1 MRLGVT
7 RSTFLGLAIA
17 GVTLPPLNATA
28 QSSEIRMGSNPSE
41 SYAEPYYALDAGF
54 FSRAGLNVQV
64 QSFANGA
71 AIAQAIIGGAL
82 DVGLTDVISIALARV
97 RNIPLVYF
105 APGVLYSSA
114 APTSTLCTTKES
126 SLHVA
131 KDLEGQT
138 IAVNAL
144 KSMSEC
150 GTREWMRLNGADPS
164 KAHFV
169 EIPPPA
175 IVPAILRG
183 TVAAGIVSEPAH
195 SQSGDSVRAISHPYD
210 SVGKKFFITSYAA
223 NRDWLA
229 QNGPLAH
236 RLLQT
241 IVDAGR
247 WANANHATTAQT
259 LAKYAKIDP
268 AQLQRMTRVT
278 LGDSL
283 EPAYI
288 QPVID
293 VAVRYDIVAR
303 AVAANDIIARV

>member
-1 MRLGVT
+1 MVPLGAYADTSAV
-7 RSTFLGLAIA
+7 RI
-17 GVTLPPLNATA
+17 
-28 QSSEIRMGSNPSE
+28 GSNPSE
-41 SYAEPYYALDAGF
+41 SYAEPYYGSDAGMF
-54 FSRAGLNVQV
+54 ARAGLNVEV
-64 QSFANGA
+64 ESFANGA
-71 AIAQAIIGGAL
+71 AIAQAILAGAL
-82 DVGLTDVISIALARV
+82 DVGLTDVISVASAKV

-105 APGVLYSSA
+105 APGVLYSST

-126 SLHVA
+126 LLKTA

-150 GTREWMRLNGADPS
+150 ATREWMRTNGADPA

-169 EIPPPA
+169 EVPPPA
-175 IVPAILRG
+175 IIPAILRG
-183 TVAAGIVSEPAH
+183 TVAAGIVSEPAF

-210 SVGKKFFITSYAA
+210 SVAKRFFITSYAA
-223 NRDWLA
+223 NQSWLL
-229 QNGPLAH
+229 QNGVLAH

-241 IVDAGR
+241 IVDIGR
-247 WANANHATTAQT
+247 WANANHAATAIT

-268 AQLQRMTRVT
+268 DQLRTMTRVT

-283 EPAYI
+283 QPGFV

-293 VAVRYDIVAR
+293 VAVRYGVIDH
-303 AVAANDIIARV
+303 AVAANDIIFRA